1 MLKGLEGF
9 PYVKDR
15 IYIYVGETLKWAIKA
30 KKLTS
35 SNDLN
40 LLLKEQEK
48 KNILLGDLY
57 GYPKCCSKYFI
68 KNKYKFKRYSPYQK
82 FFTKINNKLVELALL
97 HQPCSKN
104 CLNSQ
109 RIKKNNNQS
118 NKEI

>member
-48 KNILLGDLY
+48 
-57 GYPKCCSKYFI
+57 
-68 KNKYKFKRYSPYQK
+68 
-82 FFTKINNKLVELALL
+82 
-97 HQPCSKN
+97 
-104 CLNSQ
+104 
-109 RIKKNNNQS
+109 RIYY
-118 NKEI
+118 